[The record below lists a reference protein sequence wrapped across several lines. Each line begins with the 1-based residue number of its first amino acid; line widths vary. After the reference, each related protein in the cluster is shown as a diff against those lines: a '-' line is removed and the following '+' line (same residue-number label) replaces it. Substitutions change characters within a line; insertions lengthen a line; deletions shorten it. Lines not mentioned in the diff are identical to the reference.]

1 MNVLLYFGSFN
12 PIHNG
17 HINLARYL
25 SDHYDFDSIWFVVSP
40 QNPLKPKSSLWDND
54 IRYNIAKKALS
65 DYSNF
70 FVSDIEFGMP
80 QPNYTAN
87 TLRRLPGMYPN
98 YDFSILIGEDN
109 LKIFY
114 KWFDYQ
120 YIIDNYKIY
129 VYPRLGDNEDN
140 DIPKYNNENN
150 IIRINAPLFNI
161 SSTIIRN
168 RLQNLESVEGL
179 VPDNVIELI
188 NKYCEEGRI

>member
-1 MNVLLYFGSFN
+1 
-12 PIHNG
+12 
-17 HINLARYL
+17 
-25 SDHYDFDSIWFVVSP
+25 
-40 QNPLKPKSSLWDND
+40 
-54 IRYNIAKKALS
+54 
-65 DYSNF
+65 
-70 FVSDIEFGMP
+70 MP

-87 TLRRLPGMYPN
+87 TLRRLSNIYPN
-98 YDFSILIGEDN
+98 YIFSILIGEDN

-188 NKYCEEGRI
+188 NKYCEAGRI